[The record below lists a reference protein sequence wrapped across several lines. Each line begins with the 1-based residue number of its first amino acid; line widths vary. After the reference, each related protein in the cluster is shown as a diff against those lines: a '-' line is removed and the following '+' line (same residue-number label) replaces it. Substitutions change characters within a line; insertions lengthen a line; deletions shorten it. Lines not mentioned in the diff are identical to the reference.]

1 VEVSDTGRPA
11 LERVE
16 LRIEGVL
23 SQVGETLR
31 DSAAFLDRGD
41 YSRYEGCRFHV

>member
-1 VEVSDTGRPA
+1 MEVSDTGRSA

-16 LRIEGVL
+16 LRIEGVGSL
-23 SQVGETLR
+23 VGETLR

-41 YSRYEGCRFHV
+41 YSRYGDCRSHV